1 MIAYLQG
8 RLVHRGLESVVLD
21 VNGVGYKVAVPTT
34 TLQSLPPLDSEA
46 TLHIHTHV
54 REDALRLF
62 GFSSKE
68 ALDLFERLITVSG
81 VGPKL
86 ALAGLSQFSP
96 SGLQRAIVTADV
108 SALKSISGV
117 GKRTAERMIVDLG
130 PSVGKLDLSGDGSTP
145 AVPAG
150 GALTGQLEEA
160 LRYLGYKP
168 TEIKRVVQKL
178 MPTAP
183 PDARVEELLRQALQ
197 LVK

>member
-1 MIAYLQG
+1 MIAYLRG
-8 RLVHRGLESVVLD
+8 RLVQRGLESVVLD

-34 TLQSLPPLDSEA
+34 ALQALPPVDSEA

-62 GFSSKE
+62 GFESKE

-86 ALAGLSQFSP
+86 ALAGLSRFSP

-108 SALKSISGV
+108 AALKSISGV

-130 PSVGKLDLSGDGSTP
+130 PSVGKLDLSGDGSTSP
-145 AVPAG
+145 APAG
-150 GALTGQLEEA
+150 AGLAGQLEEA

-168 TEIKRVVQKL
+168 AEIKRVVQKL
-178 MPTAP
+178 MPTASP
-183 PDARVEELLRQALQ
+183 EARVEELLRQALQ